1 MQERQA
7 WRVLHVAFWLPG
19 SAAVF
24 YAPLYAQRGQLALA
38 LSECVA
44 LGVMA
49 VAYGLAVQLKRPMAG
64 LQAIAVIGWLL
75 LAVLIVLNGGLRS
88 PAVAWIILLPPM
100 LMLAHARLALAMTV
114 ATVLFMAGLYVAEQF
129 SWLLAVQEVPLAQ
142 RALSA
147 VLVASLFTVFSWFA
161 LHSRVRLATELD
173 AARGAAIEANRLN
186 ERFIANLNHEIR
198 TPMNALVAGARLLGR
213 KNVGAEQQSLVQ
225 AMQRSADHLL
235 ALVNDV
241 LDHSRLEAREMRFD
255 PIEFSLRDLT
265 ASALEMFGAV
275 AQSKEI
281 ALRLDHDET
290 IHDVWIGDPTRLRQ
304 VLANLLSNAV
314 KFTPWRGQVVLRVS
328 PAMAPGGG
336 TALRFEVQDSG
347 PGISAQTQAR
357 LFKPYEQGDAS
368 ITRRY
373 GGTGLG
379 LSICK
384 ELLRLMQGTIEVES
398 KLGVGS
404 TFRVLVPIERAIAN
418 LHHPLTT
425 RAMDHAML
433 PVDLTVLLVEDDAV
447 NRMVM
452 EAVLR
457 DIGVKVLTAES
468 GERALDLLERAS
480 IGLVLMDCQMPDMD
494 GLTTTRRWRSKE
506 ATRQRARVPVIAL
519 TGEAHSGA
527 RLACLDAGMDDY
539 LTKPVSGRDLN
550 AMLARWATPRSPALA
565 RH

>member
-1 MQERQA
+1 
-7 WRVLHVAFWLPG
+7 
-19 SAAVF
+19 
-24 YAPLYAQRGQLALA
+24 
-38 LSECVA
+38 
-44 LGVMA
+44 
-49 VAYGLAVQLKRPMAG
+49 
-64 LQAIAVIGWLL
+64 
-75 LAVLIVLNGGLRS
+75 
-88 PAVAWIILLPPM
+88 
-100 LMLAHARLALAMTV
+100 
-114 ATVLFMAGLYVAEQF
+114 
-129 SWLLAVQEVPLAQ
+129 
-142 RALSA
+142 
-147 VLVASLFTVFSWFA
+147 
-161 LHSRVRLATELD
+161 
-173 AARGAAIEANRLN
+173 
-186 ERFIANLNHEIR
+186 
-198 TPMNALVAGARLLGR
+198 VAGARLRGR